1 MPKRRRTA
9 APRDSRR
16 GRIRWGAF
24 VALAG
29 IAALTIYGVLVVS
42 RQLHGYTSSNRTQRA
57 TEAATPPPRITP
69 SPAATAEASS
79 EVSPLPS
86 ASLKTAQLA
95 IIIDDCGYSMERDRR
110 FLQLPVPVTLS
121 ILPMTPHGKEI
132 AAEARAAGKFIML
145 HLPMEPES
153 ALAHPGPGAIT
164 TAMTDAQVHD
174 QVEAD
179 IQSLPPVLGANN
191 HMGSKATSDARVMRD
206 VLDVFQERHLF
217 FIDSLTSENSVGGSL
232 AKRLGIAT
240 ASRDVFLDNSTAL
253 PYIEGQLDEAQR
265 VALKQ
270 GSAVAIGHPNATTA
284 EALAAYIPRM
294 ESAGIVF
301 VPAQTLVH

>member
-1 MPKRRRTA
+1 MPTRRRRTTA
-9 APRDSRR
+9 ARASRR
-16 GRIRWGAF
+16 GRIRWGAL

-42 RQLHGYTSSNRTQRA
+42 RQLHSYGSSRQTERSTQA
-57 TEAATPPPRITP
+57 VTPPAVVA
-69 SPAATAEASS
+69 SPQAAPET
-79 EVSPLPS
+79 SPEPS
-86 ASLKTAQLA
+86 ALRSAPLKTAQLA

-110 FLQLPVPVTLS
+110 FLQLPIPVTLS

-132 AAEARAAGKFIML
+132 AAEAQVAGKFIML

-153 ALAHPGPGAIT
+153 AQAHPGPGAIT

-174 QVEAD
+174 QVESD
-179 IQSLPPVLGANN
+179 VESLPPVLGANN

-206 VLDVFQERHLF
+206 VLGVFQERHLF
-217 FIDSLTSENSVGGSL
+217 FIDSLTSGSSVGGSL
-232 AKRLGIAT
+232 AKQLGVAT
-240 ASRDVFLDNSTAL
+240 TSRDVFLDNSTTL

-284 EALAAYIPRM
+284 QALTAYIPRM
-294 ESAGIVF
+294 QAAGITF
-301 VPAQTLVH
+301 VPAQSLVR